1 MCLPVY
7 LQLQQ
12 VVGEGARHKE
22 QTRSLEQQYN
32 ALFQQYEVLNQ
43 RHTLQGADL
52 KQVPVANVISSAFA
66 FSTQKIPVW

>member
-12 VVGEGARHKE
+12 VLGEGARHKE

-43 RHTLQGADL
+43 RHTLQGADV
-52 KQVPVANVISSAFA
+52 KQVPVADVIGSAFA
-66 FSTQKIPVW
+66 FSTLEIHVC